1 MPPPALV
8 PALAAERSDA
18 EAAWRSG
25 LLAVSPEPCVRRA
38 LASRPDLDPSSSR
51 TLVLAVGKAAAG
63 MMLGALPVARGFVL
77 LPAEAAVP
85 AFPPSVEVLFG
96 GHPHPTAEGVR
107 STRRILEAVSALGPG
122 DRLLVLL
129 SGGASALLEAPAEG
143 VDFEDLASVHRAL
156 VASGAPIAA
165 INLVRSCLS
174 AVKAGRLAT
183 AAGGAAVTTLAI
195 SDVEGDDPAVIG
207 SGPTVASTV
216 DPGAAGRVLREFGV
230 DLPERVAAI
239 FVRPETR
246 GGGSVDA
253 GAGTAWQFAAGS
265 GNAESLAAGAGALVH
280 TGSPGPFAA
289 LPLALD
295 YTVIAAIGDAV
306 EAARLELERRGYR
319 AEADP
324 EYLRGDTASAAARLA
339 TSPVLALAG
348 SAGRRAWVSGGE
360 TTVALGPV
368 RGRGGRNLDLA
379 ARLAL
384 ALAGRDDV
392 VVVSAGTDGRDGSSL
407 AAGAIVDGGSAAR
420 AAASGH
426 PLDTALDAFDT
437 EPALESAGDLLVTG
451 PTGTNVGDIILILLR

>member
-1 MPPPALV
+1 MPPSAPVVPLSAAL
-8 PALAAERSDA
+8 LAARADA
-18 EAAWRSG
+18 EASWRAG

-38 LASRPDLDPSSSR
+38 LASRHDLDPSDSR
-51 TLVLAVGKAAAG
+51 TLVVAVGKAAAG
-63 MMLGALPVARGFVL
+63 MMLGTLPVARGMVL
-77 LPAEAAVP
+77 LPAGVGVP
-85 AFPPSVEVLFG
+85 GFPTSVEVLFG
-96 GHPHPTAEGVR
+96 GHPHPTDEGVR
-107 STRRILEAVSALGPG
+107 STRRILSAVSALGAG
-122 DRLLVLL
+122 DRLLALL

-143 VDFEDLASVHRAL
+143 IDFEDLVSAHRGL

-165 INLVRSCLS
+165 INLVRSSLS
-174 AVKAGRLAT
+174 AVKAGRLAA

-216 DPGAAGRVLREFGV
+216 DLESVRRFVREFGV
-230 DLPERVAAI
+230 MLPERVAA
-239 FVRPETR
+239 FLEGGEVR
-246 GGGSVDA
+246 A
-253 GAGTAWQFAAGS
+253 S
-265 GNAESLAAGAGALVH
+265 GESAERSDPV
-280 TGSPGPFAA
+280 PRPR
-289 LPLALD
+289 D
-295 YTVIAAIGDAV
+295 YTVIASIGDAV

-324 EYLRGDTASAAARLA
+324 HYLRGDTASAASRLA
-339 TSPVLALAG
+339 ASPVLAIGGAAG
-348 SAGRRAWVSGGE
+348 RAWVSGGE
-360 TTVALGPV
+360 TTVALGAV

-407 AAGAIVDGGSAAR
+407 AAGAIVDGATAAR

-426 PLDTALDAFDT
+426 PLDAALAAFDT

-451 PTGTNVGDIILILLR
+451 PTGTNVGDLLLILRR